1 MVKKGKTGTEPAP
14 ETSKPP
20 VLDLSTA
27 SAVVF
32 IGGFN
37 PTQEDLEEY
46 GLKHLVRALKEAGE
60 DVGYLE
66 ELLDEDSTRKG
77 PTKRRA
83 SARTPSRRPPSN
95 LGSQGSSP
103 APGQPTRQARPSR
116 PRLSA
121 MGGGSR

>member
-60 DVGYLE
+60 DVGYLGNLCTGPE
-66 ELLDEDSTRKG
+66 NRRRDEFRHDD
-77 PTKRRA
+77 
-83 SARTPSRRPPSN
+83 
-95 LGSQGSSP
+95 
-103 APGQPTRQARPSR
+103 
-116 PRLSA
+116 
-121 MGGGSR
+121 